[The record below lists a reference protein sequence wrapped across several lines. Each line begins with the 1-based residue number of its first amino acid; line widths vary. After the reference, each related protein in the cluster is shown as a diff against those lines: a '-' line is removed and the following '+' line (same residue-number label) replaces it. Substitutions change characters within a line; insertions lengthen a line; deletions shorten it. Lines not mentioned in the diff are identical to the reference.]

1 MCANRYYPAGH
12 RQLKKYGPMIVQETD
27 VSQTDGGNLVNL
39 GGGFNGYDNSVD
51 YNTNSA
57 AYELDGL
64 KAQSGGSEV
73 GWYGDPHQQAMP
85 PKPAAIAAADDSVPQ
100 PSRKP
105 TSFDMQKLTML
116 AMIKIGLA
124 KLKALKV
131 LKFLA
136 FLAVKLKMLL
146 VWKLFMFVKLAL
158 AFKFF
163 KLFVMPFLPN
173 MLLWLKNSAMMQM
186 SPSPPNMDMPMMPMS
201 PSEMNMYRND
211 SNPESVHKR
220 STNFDVDRSAP
231 SDRPNLIEF
240 MFAVQTAKC
249 VEKLACQVA
258 GTKPLNINSVWM
270 NW

>member
-1 MCANRYYPAGH
+1 MTAH
-12 RQLKKYGPMIVQETD
+12 ETD
-27 VSQTDGGNLVNL
+27 VSQTEGGHLVNMA
-39 GGGFNGYDNSVD
+39 GAFNGYDNTVD

-57 AYELDGL
+57 TYELDGL

-73 GWYGDPHQQAMP
+73 GWYGDPHQPAMP
-85 PKPAAIAAADDSVPQ
+85 PKPVAVAAVDDGVPQ

-105 TSFDMQKLTML
+105 TTLDMQKLAML

-146 VWKLFMFVKLAL
+146 VWKAFLLVKLAL
-158 AFKFF
+158 AVKFF
-163 KLFVMPFLPN
+163 KLFVLPFLPN
-173 MLLWLKNSAMMQM
+173 LLLWLKNVAMMQI
-186 SPSPPNMDMPMMPMS
+186 SPSTSNMDLPMMPMS
-201 PSEMNMYRND
+201 PPEMTQYRND

-220 STNFDVDRSAP
+220 STNYDVDRAAS
-231 SDRPNLIEF
+231 SDRPNLIQF
-240 MFAVQTAKC
+240 LFAVQTAKC
-249 VEKLACQVA
+249 VEKFACQVA
-258 GTKPLNINSVWM
+258 GTKPLNANSVWM